1 LNKPSQPLKIK
12 RKLHIGGNVNE
23 TKKALETLSR
33 ILLFDSVTGVI
44 VKCNQM
50 RKSHFV
56 KEYFVYKGDE
66 FITSGNKDEVS
77 KFLGI
82 KKKSLQ
88 HKVWRSK
95 KEPKGERYTVFT
107 MDMEELEND

>member
-1 LNKPSQPLKIK
+1 LSKPFPPRKIK

-23 TKKALETLSR
+23 TEKVLETL
-33 ILLFDSVTGVI
+33 LDVLWFDCFVCNV
-44 VKCNQM
+44 VEYNQM

-107 MDMEELEND
+107 MDMEDDGE